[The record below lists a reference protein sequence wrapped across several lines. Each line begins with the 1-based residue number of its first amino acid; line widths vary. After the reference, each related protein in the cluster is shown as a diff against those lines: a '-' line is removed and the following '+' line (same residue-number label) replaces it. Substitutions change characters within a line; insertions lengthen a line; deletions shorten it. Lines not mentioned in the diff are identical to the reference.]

1 MVKLGIDLF
10 SKNKNKPETFMVI
23 GDSMVFDN
31 LF

>member
-10 SKNKNKPETFMVI
+10 SKNKPETIMVI
-23 GDSMVFDN
+23 GNSMVFDN